1 MNAWIVLRP
10 TSKYDTSRLARVRGV
25 KIKKIGRKPA
35 NLSIEREGQPIV
47 AQREAQEA
55 AGRQELEHRVRNL
68 NCRGSLETN
77 ANATGRHCL
86 EQ

>member
-1 MNAWIVLRP
+1 
-10 TSKYDTSRLARVRGV
+10 VRGV

-55 AGRQELEHRVRNL
+55 ADRQELEHR
-68 NCRGSLETN
+68 TFK
-77 ANATGRHCL
+77 
-86 EQ
+86 